1 MKPLKYWK
9 EFMIETALLNTIK
22 TPVLVVYLY
31 LLELENIEVAQFD
44 KNRILIYS
52 K

>member
-1 MKPLKYWK
+1 MLEIVILDTIRILIVTLK
-9 EFMIETALLNTIK
+9 I
-22 TPVLVVYLY
+22 Y
-31 LLELENIEVAQFD
+31 LLELENIDITLFD

>member
-1 MKPLKYWK
+1 
-9 EFMIETALLNTIK
+9 MIEIAVRDTIK
-22 TPVLVVYLY
+22 AVVFSILLY
-31 LLELENIEVAQFD
+31 LLELENIEFTSFD

>member
-1 MKPLKYWK
+1 
-9 EFMIETALLNTIK
+9 MIEIAVPGTIK
-22 TPVLVVYLY
+22 AVVFSALLY
-31 LLELENIEVAQFD
+31 LLELENIELTSFD

>member
-1 MKPLKYWK
+1 
-9 EFMIETALLNTIK
+9 MIETAVPGTIRVALFSLL
-22 TPVLVVYLY
+22 LY
-31 LLELENIEVAQFD
+31 LLELENIELTSFD

>member
-1 MKPLKYWK
+1 MT
-9 EFMIETALLNTIK
+9 ETAVPGTIRAVIFSLL
-22 TPVLVVYLY
+22 LY
-31 LLELENIEVAQFD
+31 LLELENIELTSFD

>member
-1 MKPLKYWK
+1 MT
-9 EFMIETALLNTIK
+9 ETAVPGTIRAAIFFI
-22 TPVLVVYLY
+22 LLY
-31 LLELENIEVAQFD
+31 LLELENMELTSFD

>member
-1 MKPLKYWK
+1 
-9 EFMIETALLNTIK
+9 MIEIAVPDTIK
-22 TPVLVVYLY
+22 AVVFSTFLY
-31 LLELENIEVAQFD
+31 LLELENIELTSFD